1 MERGNKVSTVLNYV
15 SNFIEKYLTVP
26 EIYASDIVEIV
37 IMSVAIYYVV
47 LWFRKSRAWVLLKG
61 IFVLVIFMLVASL
74 FHLTTLLWIFNKTLS
89 AGIIALVIIFQ
100 PELRRA
106 LEELGRKNV
115 IFKVLK
121 FENGNNESNFSDR
134 SVEEITRATLE
145 MAKAKTGALI
155 VIRQQHDLGQFI
167 ETGIK
172 IDGRISSQL
181 LINIFEKNTPLHDG
195 AVIIDE
201 NRVVAATC
209 YLPLS
214 DSSSLSKDLGTRH
227 RAGLGISEVSDCIVV
242 IVSEETGS
250 ISIAK
255 EGKLIRYAD
264 ASILKNELIKA
275 QDKEEVKPRRF
286 LKGRGRNEK
295 MSLTNNIGLKF
306 LAVLIAL
313 VLWLAIVNVNDPEKT
328 ITVSNIPISVTNESA
343 ITSRDMVYNVK
354 SEQYLNITVSGKRS
368 IVSNLSAED
377 FRATASLKELSKVN
391 SIPVDVTTKNAS
403 LGRKITIVKQSAQ
416 TILVDVENVE
426 EKDFT
431 DLVVEY
437 TGKVADGYVAG
448 LSSMSTDEV
457 TVKAPTSIIDKIKKV
472 AVRCSLDGTNT
483 NISKKC
489 PVILYDKNG
498 KEIKSDEI
506 ELSDK
511 KIRVNVNVLR
521 AKQVPISTINK
532 DELGKPAD
540 GYVVDDV
547 ILSSDSITVYGSEE
561 SLDSIESLDIQD
573 DIDVS
578 DAKGDVTQNID
589 VTGKL
594 PKGLSVS
601 GESTITVKV
610 LIKKLITRTFEY
622 DASEVSLNDLSS
634 DLDVQLVTKKVKV
647 TLQGE
652 EEVISQLTKDDMAIS
667 ADLGKVKEGTT
678 TVHVDVA
685 VPDNTTLMNNV
696 TIKIKAKA
704 K

>member
-1 MERGNKVSTVLNYV
+1 MERGNKVSTVLNYI

-61 IFVLVIFMLVASL
+61 IFVLVIFMLVAS
-74 FHLTTLLWIFNKTLS
+74 IFNKTLS

-295 MSLTNNIGLKF
+295 D
-306 LAVLIAL
+306 
-313 VLWLAIVNVNDPEKT
+313 VNE
-328 ITVSNIPISVTNESA
+328 
-343 ITSRDMVYNVK
+343 
-354 SEQYLNITVSGKRS
+354 
-368 IVSNLSAED
+368 
-377 FRATASLKELSKVN
+377 
-391 SIPVDVTTKNAS
+391 TK
-403 LGRKITIVKQSAQ
+403 
-416 TILVDVENVE
+416 
-426 EKDFT
+426 
-431 DLVVEY
+431 
-437 TGKVADGYVAG
+437 
-448 LSSMSTDEV
+448 
-457 TVKAPTSIIDKIKKV
+457 
-472 AVRCSLDGTNT
+472 
-483 NISKKC
+483 
-489 PVILYDKNG
+489 
-498 KEIKSDEI
+498 
-506 ELSDK
+506 
-511 KIRVNVNVLR
+511 
-521 AKQVPISTINK
+521 
-532 DELGKPAD
+532 
-540 GYVVDDV
+540 
-547 ILSSDSITVYGSEE
+547 
-561 SLDSIESLDIQD
+561 
-573 DIDVS
+573 DVS
-578 DAKGDVTQNID
+578 DK
-589 VTGKL
+589 
-594 PKGLSVS
+594 
-601 GESTITVKV
+601 
-610 LIKKLITRTFEY
+610 
-622 DASEVSLNDLSS
+622 
-634 DLDVQLVTKKVKV
+634 
-647 TLQGE
+647 
-652 EEVISQLTKDDMAIS
+652 
-667 ADLGKVKEGTT
+667 
-678 TVHVDVA
+678 
-685 VPDNTTLMNNV
+685 
-696 TIKIKAKA
+696 
-704 K
+704 

>member
-89 AGIIALVIIFQ
+89 
-100 PELRRA
+100 ELRRA

-295 MSLTNNIGLKF
+295 D
-306 LAVLIAL
+306 
-313 VLWLAIVNVNDPEKT
+313 VNE
-328 ITVSNIPISVTNESA
+328 
-343 ITSRDMVYNVK
+343 
-354 SEQYLNITVSGKRS
+354 
-368 IVSNLSAED
+368 
-377 FRATASLKELSKVN
+377 
-391 SIPVDVTTKNAS
+391 TK
-403 LGRKITIVKQSAQ
+403 
-416 TILVDVENVE
+416 
-426 EKDFT
+426 
-431 DLVVEY
+431 
-437 TGKVADGYVAG
+437 
-448 LSSMSTDEV
+448 
-457 TVKAPTSIIDKIKKV
+457 
-472 AVRCSLDGTNT
+472 
-483 NISKKC
+483 
-489 PVILYDKNG
+489 
-498 KEIKSDEI
+498 
-506 ELSDK
+506 
-511 KIRVNVNVLR
+511 
-521 AKQVPISTINK
+521 
-532 DELGKPAD
+532 
-540 GYVVDDV
+540 
-547 ILSSDSITVYGSEE
+547 
-561 SLDSIESLDIQD
+561 
-573 DIDVS
+573 DVS
-578 DAKGDVTQNID
+578 DK
-589 VTGKL
+589 
-594 PKGLSVS
+594 
-601 GESTITVKV
+601 
-610 LIKKLITRTFEY
+610 
-622 DASEVSLNDLSS
+622 
-634 DLDVQLVTKKVKV
+634 
-647 TLQGE
+647 
-652 EEVISQLTKDDMAIS
+652 
-667 ADLGKVKEGTT
+667 
-678 TVHVDVA
+678 
-685 VPDNTTLMNNV
+685 
-696 TIKIKAKA
+696 
-704 K
+704 